1 MSRSSKRQ
9 KERSLKRQF
18 EVDWLYGKLLNGR
31 YTKQELQEAWKQD
44 NKTIKSERT
53 ISRWISD
60 LKDDLK
66 DDKTEKLEINIRGQ
80 YYIVGKSDTEK
91 YVAHTSKL
99 AELLTTYDDIKDKIL
114 IDDIPS
120 ENQYLENILY
130 AIKNNLVIKFDYK
143 KYSDPKSKDL
153 EIKERVVR
161 PYCVKRFENR
171 WYVIG
176 FCVKSGK
183 DKVNDMR
190 TFSLDMIVKF
200 KKTKTERHFE
210 PDPNFNAAEYF
221 KDVYGITT
229 GENGSLTDINIRVT
243 AWLANYLR
251 TLPLHHSQKVV
262 GESDS
267 FYVFQYTLRPAGDF
281 YNALLHLGPSAVV
294 LSPESVRDDM
304 KKLNQKM
311 AEKYN
316 ICKDCKDNLR

>member
-130 AIKNNLVIKFDYK
+130 AIIAEQSKFILFANDR
-143 KYSDPKSKDL
+143 SF
-153 EIKERVVR
+153 R
-161 PYCVKRFENR
+161 PIE
-171 WYVIG
+171 
-176 FCVKSGK
+176 
-183 DKVNDMR
+183 
-190 TFSLDMIVKF
+190 
-200 KKTKTERHFE
+200 
-210 PDPNFNAAEYF
+210 
-221 KDVYGITT
+221 TT
-229 GENGSLTDINIRVT
+229 ST
-243 AWLANYLR
+243 
-251 TLPLHHSQKVV
+251 
-262 GESDS
+262 
-267 FYVFQYTLRPAGDF
+267 
-281 YNALLHLGPSAVV
+281 
-294 LSPESVRDDM
+294 
-304 KKLNQKM
+304 
-311 AEKYN
+311 
-316 ICKDCKDNLR
+316 

>member
-1 MSRSSKRQ
+1 M
-9 KERSLKRQF
+9 
-18 EVDWLYGKLLNGR
+18 
-31 YTKQELQEAWKQD
+31 
-44 NKTIKSERT
+44 
-53 ISRWISD
+53 
-60 LKDDLK
+60 
-66 DDKTEKLEINIRGQ
+66 
-80 YYIVGKSDTEK
+80 
-91 YVAHTSKL
+91 
-99 AELLTTYDDIKDKIL
+99 
-114 IDDIPS
+114 
-120 ENQYLENILY
+120 
-130 AIKNNLVIKFDYK
+130 VIKFDYK
-143 KYSDPKSKDL
+143 KYSDPKSKDP